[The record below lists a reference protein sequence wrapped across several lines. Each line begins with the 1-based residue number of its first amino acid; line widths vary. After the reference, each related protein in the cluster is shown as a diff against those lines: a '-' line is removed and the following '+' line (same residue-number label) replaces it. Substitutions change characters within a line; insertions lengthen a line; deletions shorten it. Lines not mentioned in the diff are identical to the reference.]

1 MVDFNTIF
9 VLLFIAL
16 MGALGVADF
25 VEARNTP
32 QTPGQPFFGLLFLV
46 AALGLI
52 LYKMKSV

>member
-9 VLLFIAL
+9 VLLFIGL

-25 VEARNTP
+25 VEARKTP

-46 AALGLI
+46 AAVGLI